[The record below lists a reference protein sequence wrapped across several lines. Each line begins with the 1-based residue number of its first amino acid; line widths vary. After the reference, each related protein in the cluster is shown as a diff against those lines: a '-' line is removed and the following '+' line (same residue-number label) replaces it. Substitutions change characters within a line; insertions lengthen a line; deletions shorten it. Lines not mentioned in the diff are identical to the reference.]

1 MAMTMAEAIDELD
14 DARYIL
20 LTTFKR
26 DGTPVSSPVWITGSA
41 GTYMLTTGDRAWKT
55 RRLLNNP
62 AIRVQACGMR
72 GGVKPGTTLYRGR
85 GEVLT
90 TADAVR
96 TAETALLAKYGWQ
109 FRATK
114 VVDRLSSRFGRGE
127 PQRVVAIRLFL
138 PDAGSE

>member
-1 MAMTMAEAIDELD
+1 MAMAELE

-26 DGTPVSSPVWITGSA
+26 DGSAVSTPVWITGSA
-41 GTYMLTTGDRAWKT
+41 GTYMFTTGDRAWKT

-62 AIRVQACGMR
+62 AVQVQACGIR
-72 GGVKPGTTLYRGR
+72 GGIKPGATLYRGS

-90 TADAVR
+90 TAEDVR
-96 TAETALLAKYGWQ
+96 PAKAAPFAKHGWQ

-127 PQRVVAIRLFL
+127 PQRVVAIRLLL
-138 PDAGSE
+138 PAAVSE

>member
-1 MAMTMAEAIDELD
+1 MTMAELN

-20 LTTFKR
+20 LTTFKG
-26 DGTPVSSPVWITGSA
+26 DGTPVATPVWITGSA
-41 GTYMLTTGDRAWKT
+41 GTYMFTTGDRAWKA
-55 RRLLNNP
+55 RRLLNNS
-62 AIRVQACGMR
+62 AVQVQACGMR
-72 GGVKPGTTLYRGR
+72 GGIKPGATLYGGS

-96 TAETALLAKYGWQ
+96 TAEAALSAKYGWQ

-114 VVDRLSSRFGRGE
+114 VADRLSTRFGRGE
-127 PQRVVAIRLFL
+127 PQRVVAIRLLL

>member
-1 MAMTMAEAIDELD
+1 MAMAELD

-26 DGTPVSSPVWITGSA
+26 VGTAVSSPVWITGRA
-41 GTYMLTTGDRAWKT
+41 GTYMFTTGDRAGKT

-62 AIRVQACGMR
+62 AVQVQVCGMR
-72 GGVKPGTTLYRGR
+72 GGIRPGSTLYRGS

-96 TAETALLAKYGWQ
+96 TVEAALGAKYGWQ

-114 VVDRLSSRFGRGE
+114 LVDRLNSRFGRGE
-127 PQRVVAIRLFL
+127 PQRVVAIRLVL
-138 PDAGSE
+138 PDAGSV

>member
-1 MAMTMAEAIDELD
+1 MAMAELE

-26 DGTPVSSPVWITGSA
+26 DGSAVSTPVWITGSA
-41 GTYMLTTGDRAWKT
+41 GTYMFTTGDRAWKT

-62 AIRVQACGMR
+62 AVQVQACGIR
-72 GGVKPGTTLYRGR
+72 GGIKPGATLYRGS

-90 TADAVR
+90 TAEAVR
-96 TAETALLAKYGWQ
+96 TAEAALSAKYGWQ

-127 PQRVVAIRLFL
+127 PQRVVAIRLLL
-138 PDAGSE
+138 PAAVSE

>member
-1 MAMTMAEAIDELD
+1 MAMAELE

-26 DGTPVSSPVWITGSA
+26 DGSAVSTPVWITGSA
-41 GTYMLTTGDRAWKT
+41 GTYMFTTGDRAWKT

-62 AIRVQACGMR
+62 AVQVQACGIR
-72 GGVKPGTTLYRGR
+72 GGIKPGATLYGGR
-85 GEVLT
+85 GEVPT
-90 TADAVR
+90 TAGAAP
-96 TAETALLAKYGWQ
+96 TPEAALSAKYGWQ

-127 PQRVVAIRLFL
+127 PQRVVAIRLLL
-138 PDAGSE
+138 PAAVSE